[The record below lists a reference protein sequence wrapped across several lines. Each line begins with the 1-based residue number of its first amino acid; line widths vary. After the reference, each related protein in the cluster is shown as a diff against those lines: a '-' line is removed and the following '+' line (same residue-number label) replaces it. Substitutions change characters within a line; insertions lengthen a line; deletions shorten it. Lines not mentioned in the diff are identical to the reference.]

1 LQKEDPFMEFK
12 TFTHLARLKDMAI
25 IMARFGFGDIIQ
37 RLDLPVKHLMHSV
50 SPETDTDTDVYQ
62 RIRMVIEELGPTF
75 VKLGQILSMRPDI
88 LPVPMIRELTKLQD
102 AVGTISFDE
111 VKQVLE
117 QEFDT
122 PLEKLFRSFDPK
134 PLAAASLSQ
143 VHKAIHPTLNRVVAV
158 KVRRPG
164 IVKTVETDLSIL
176 EVLAEKIHNNME
188 SMQVYDLPGIVA
200 ANRRTLLKEMDFS
213 REGRYIQIAK
223 SKIETNSDIVIPDV
237 FTEYNTPK
245 VLVTAFIKGTKITSH
260 MDLPA
265 EERKALAVSGMQ
277 SAVLQILEHGFY
289 HADPHPGNMVITV
302 DKHLCLM
309 DWGMVG
315 RLTPEERNDLLFF
328 IRAAV
333 DKDSRKLAQMVLS
346 ITTARKSVNARQLE
360 KDLMEIMDVYL
371 SLPLKQIRVGSL
383 LEDLVGVLKSHALR
397 LPADMSIVIK
407 ALITVEGTARMLY
420 PELDVI
426 SEAKPHVRR
435 LVSRQYSKGYIWQ
448 RLRNNVSAMWG
459 LQQHL
464 PQTVSTILKKIEH
477 DNVTIGF
484 DHKNLNPL
492 QKALESSFNR
502 LTLGI
507 VLGAMIMGSSM
518 IITTGVGPL
527 LFGYP
532 ALGMAGYLIS
542 AVIGLWLIITI
553 IRGKEY

>member
-1 LQKEDPFMEFK
+1 MEFK

-302 DKHLCLM
+302 DKRLCLM

-360 KDLMEIMDVYL
+360 KDLMEIIDVYL

>member
-1 LQKEDPFMEFK
+1 MEFK
-12 TFTHLARLKDMAI
+12 TFTHLSRLKDMAM

-50 SPETDTDTDVYQ
+50 SPELDTDTDVYQ

-200 ANRRTLLKEMDFS
+200 SNRRTLLKEMDFS

-223 SKIETNSDIVIPDV
+223 SKIETSDIIIPDV

>member
-1 LQKEDPFMEFK
+1 MEFK

-200 ANRRTLLKEMDFS
+200 SNRRTLLKEMDFS

-223 SKIETNSDIVIPDV
+223 SKIETSDIIIPDV

>member
-1 LQKEDPFMEFK
+1 MEFK

-260 MDLPA
+260 MDLPV

-302 DKHLCLM
+302 DKRLCLM

>member
-1 LQKEDPFMEFK
+1 MEFK
-12 TFTHLARLKDMAI
+12 TITHLARLKDMAM
-25 IMARFGFGDIIQ
+25 IMARFGFGDMIQ
-37 RLDLPVKHLMHSV
+37 RLDLPVKHLVHSI
-50 SPETDTDTDVYQ
+50 SPETEADTDVYQ
-62 RIRMVIEELGPTF
+62 RIRLAIEELGPTF

-102 AVGTISFDE
+102 AVGTIPFE
-111 VKQVLE
+111 EIRQVLE

-122 PLEKLFRSFDPK
+122 PLEALFRSFDPE
-134 PLAAASLSQ
+134 PVAAASLSQ
-143 VHKAIHPTLNRVVAV
+143 VHKAVHPTLNRVVAV

-176 EVLAEKIHNNME
+176 EVLAEKIHSNIE
-188 SMQVYDLPGIVA
+188 SLQAYDLPGIVA
-200 ANRRTLLKEMDFS
+200 ANRRTLLKELDFS

-223 SKIETNSDIVIPDV
+223 SKIEAGSDIVIPDV
-237 FTEYNTPK
+237 FIEYNTPK
-245 VLVTAFIKGTKITSH
+245 VLVTAFIKGTKITPQ
-260 MDLPA
+260 MNLPA
-265 EERKALAVSGMQ
+265 EERKTLAVSGMQ

-289 HADPHPGNMVITV
+289 HADPHPGNMVITA
-302 DKHLCLM
+302 DHRLCLM

-346 ITTARKSVNARQLE
+346 IATARKSVNARQLE

-397 LPADMSIVIK
+397 LPPDLSIVIK
-407 ALITVEGTARMLY
+407 ALITVEGTARMLD

-426 SEAKPHVRR
+426 SEAEPHVRR

-448 RLRNNVSAMWG
+448 RLRNNIFAMWG

-464 PQTVSTILKKIEH
+464 PQTVSAILKKIEH
-477 DNVTIGF
+477 DDVTIGF
-484 DHKNLNPL
+484 DHKNLNSL

-518 IITTGVGPL
+518 IITTGIGPL

-532 ALGMAGYLIS
+532 ALGVTGYLIS
-542 AVIGLWLIITI
+542 AFLGLWLIITI
-553 IRGKEY
+553 IRGKAY

>member
-1 LQKEDPFMEFK
+1 MEFK

>member
-1 LQKEDPFMEFK
+1 MEFK

-37 RLDLPVKHLMHSV
+37 RLDLPVKHLMHSI

-260 MDLPA
+260 MDLPV

-302 DKHLCLM
+302 DKRLCLM

>member
-1 LQKEDPFMEFK
+1 MEFK
-12 TFTHLARLKDMAI
+12 TFTHLSRLKDMAM

>member
-1 LQKEDPFMEFK
+1 MEFK
-12 TFTHLARLKDMAI
+12 TFTHLARLKDMAM
-25 IMARFGFGDIIQ
+25 IMARFGFGDLVQ
-37 RLDLPVKHLMHSV
+37 RLDLPVKHLAHTI

-102 AVGTISFDE
+102 AVGTISFDQ

-122 PLEKLFRSFDPK
+122 PLEELFRSFDPK

-200 ANRRTLLKEMDFS
+200 TNRRTLLKEMDFS

-223 SKIETNSDIVIPDV
+223 SKIESGSDIIIPDV

-245 VLVTAFIKGTKITSH
+245 VLVTAFIKGTKITAH
-260 MDLPA
+260 MNLPA

-277 SAVLQILEHGFY
+277 SAVLQILDHGFY

-302 DKHLCLM
+302 DKRLCLM

-383 LEDLVGVLKSHALR
+383 LEDLVGVLKSHSLR
-397 LPADMSIVIK
+397 LPPDLSIVIK

-464 PQTVSTILKKIEH
+464 PQTVSAILKKIEH

>member
-1 LQKEDPFMEFK
+1 MEFK

-37 RLDLPVKHLMHSV
+37 RLDLPVKHLMHSI

-260 MDLPA
+260 LNLPA

-289 HADPHPGNMVITV
+289 HADPHPGNMVITK
-302 DKHLCLM
+302 DNRLCLM

-346 ITTARKSVNARQLE
+346 IATARKSLNARQLE

-383 LEDLVGVLKSHALR
+383 LEDLVGVLKSHSLR

-448 RLRNNVSAMWG
+448 RLRNNVSDMWG

-464 PQTVSTILKKIEH
+464 PQTVSAILKKIEH
-477 DNVTIGF
+477 DKVTIGF

-553 IRGKEY
+553 IRGKDY

>member
-1 LQKEDPFMEFK
+1 MEFK

-302 DKHLCLM
+302 DKRLCLM

>member
-1 LQKEDPFMEFK
+1 MEFK
-12 TFTHLARLKDMAI
+12 TFTHLARLKDMAM
-25 IMARFGFGDIIQ
+25 IMARFGFGDLVQ
-37 RLDLPVKHLMHSV
+37 RLDLPVKHLLHTI
-50 SPETDTDTDVYQ
+50 SPETDTDMDVYQ

-111 VKQVLE
+111 VKEVLE

-122 PLEKLFRSFDPK
+122 PLEELFRSFDPK

-223 SKIETNSDIVIPDV
+223 SKIETDSDIVIPDV
-237 FTEYNTPK
+237 FTEFNTPK

-302 DKHLCLM
+302 DKRLCLM

-333 DKDSRKLAQMVLS
+333 EKDSRKLAQMVLS
-346 ITTARKSVNARQLE
+346 IATARKSVNARQLE

-383 LEDLVGVLKSHALR
+383 LEDLVGVLKSHTLR
-397 LPADMSIVIK
+397 LPPDMSIVIK

-426 SEAKPHVRR
+426 SEARPHVRR

-464 PQTVSTILKKIEH
+464 PQTVSAILKKIEH
-477 DNVTIGF
+477 DDVTIGF

-507 VLGAMIMGSSM
+507 VLGAMIIGSSM

>member
-1 LQKEDPFMEFK
+1 MEFK
-12 TFTHLARLKDMAI
+12 TFTHLARLKDMAM
-25 IMARFGFGDIIQ
+25 IMARFGFGDLVQ
-37 RLDLPVKHLMHSV
+37 RLDLPVKHLVHTI

-122 PLEKLFRSFDPK
+122 PLEELFRSFDPK

-200 ANRRTLLKEMDFS
+200 TNRRTLLKEMDFS

-223 SKIETNSDIVIPDV
+223 SKIESGSDIVIPDV

-302 DKHLCLM
+302 DKRLCLM

-333 DKDSRKLAQMVLS
+333 DKDSRKLAQMVMS
-346 ITTARKSVNARQLE
+346 IATARKSVNARQLE

-371 SLPLKQIRVGSL
+371 SLPLKEIRVGSL

-397 LPADMSIVIK
+397 LPPDMSIVIK

-448 RLRNNVSAMWG
+448 RLRSNVSAMWG

-464 PQTVSTILKKIEH
+464 PQTVSAILKKS
-477 DNVTIGF
+477 NTM
-484 DHKNLNPL
+484 
-492 QKALESSFNR
+492 
-502 LTLGI
+502 T
-507 VLGAMIMGSSM
+507 
-518 IITTGVGPL
+518 
-527 LFGYP
+527 
-532 ALGMAGYLIS
+532 
-542 AVIGLWLIITI
+542 
-553 IRGKEY
+553 